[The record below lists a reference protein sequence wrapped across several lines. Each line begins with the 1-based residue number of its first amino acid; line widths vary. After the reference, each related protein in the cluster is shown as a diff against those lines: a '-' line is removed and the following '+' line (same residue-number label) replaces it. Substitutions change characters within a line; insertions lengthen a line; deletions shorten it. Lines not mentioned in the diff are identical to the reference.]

1 MYGED
6 NPKNKVKN
14 NDVLLIIQDL
24 KDNKMTDRDI
34 AIKYDLTDKII
45 ADINH
50 GYSHKQD
57 NETYPIRIRHGS

>member
-34 AIKYDLTDKII
+34 AIKYSLTDKII

-50 GYSHKQD
+50 GYSHKI
-57 NETYPIRIRHGS
+57 EGEKYPIRIKRGS